1 MLNTR
6 NLLLTV
12 GLTGA
17 AVVAVL
23 NVCANR
29 LSSRD
34 ARLHRKALQR
44 WRVKAAT
51 SLRRPCPSRTSCRR
65 TQRLDDSR
73 LRPCPT
79 R

>member
-6 NLLLTV
+6 NLLLTL

-29 LSSRD
+29 LSTRE
-34 ARLHRKALQR
+34 ARLQRKALHR
-44 WRVKAAT
+44 WEGEGGNVITPAMPVRDELSQDAT
-51 SLRRPCPSRTSCRR
+51 P
-65 TQRLDDSR
+65 
-73 LRPCPT
+73 
-79 R
+79 

>member
-6 NLLLTV
+6 NLLLTL

-29 LSSRD
+29 LSTRE
-34 ARLHRKALQR
+34 ARLQRKALHR
-44 WRVKAAT
+44 WEGEGGNVITPAMPVKDELSQDAT
-51 SLRRPCPSRTSCRR
+51 P
-65 TQRLDDSR
+65 
-73 LRPCPT
+73 
-79 R
+79 